1 LYTFISP
8 KIYVMPTLQIEHV
21 VPNYEGWKKAFE
33 SDPINRKSSGVKR
46 YRIYRPV
53 NDMNLVI
60 VELDFDNMD
69 ELQSTLLALQHLW
82 NKVQG
87 SVMVDPKTRIL
98 EIIESKEV

>member
-1 LYTFISP
+1 MHTFISP
-8 KIYVMPTLQIEHV
+8 KIYDMPTLQIEHI

-33 SDPINRKSSGVKR
+33 SDPINRKRSGVKS

-53 NDMNLVI
+53 NDTTLVI
-60 VELDFDNMD
+60 VELDFGNMD
-69 ELQSTLLALQHLW
+69 ELQSTLQALQQLW

>member
-1 LYTFISP
+1 
-8 KIYVMPTLQIEHV
+8 MPTLQIEHV

-69 ELQSTLLALQHLW
+69 ELQSTLQALQLLW

>member
-1 LYTFISP
+1 
-8 KIYVMPTLQIEHV
+8 MPTLQIEHV

-60 VELDFDNMD
+60 VELDFDKMD
-69 ELQSTLLALQHLW
+69 ELQSTLQALQLLW

>member
-1 LYTFISP
+1 MYTFILP
-8 KIYVMPTLQIEHV
+8 KTYHMPTLQIEHV

-60 VELDFDNMD
+60 VELDFDKMD
-69 ELQSTLLALQHLW
+69 ELQSTLQALQLLW

>member
-1 LYTFISP
+1 
-8 KIYVMPTLQIEHV
+8 MPTLQIEHV

-69 ELQSTLLALQHLW
+69 ELQSTLQALQLLW
-82 NKVQG
+82 NRVQG

>member
-1 LYTFISP
+1 
-8 KIYVMPTLQIEHV
+8 
-21 VPNYEGWKKAFE
+21 
-33 SDPINRKSSGVKR
+33 
-46 YRIYRPV
+46 
-53 NDMNLVI
+53 MNLVI